1 MKSFKDIAYQIL
13 KGEGKP
19 LHYREITDI
28 AIRKGLLTTAGKTPW
43 ATMNAQLAMDI
54 KNKGEESRFHR
65 AEPGM
70 YAVDFDGH
78 KFAAS
83 ERSVHIIGARHSVN
97 KDINTKQKGDIA
109 EARVAEL
116 ITLYGDEG
124 LSCYRPMSD
133 DEGIDIIVKRRGKL
147 DVVYVQVKS
156 TYGYKDRGFVS
167 SVKESSVVNKERMLI
182 IFVYF
187 DLSEGD
193 LFDQVFCIPAPD
205 FLRLTHNENKKL
217 CHRVF
222 TVGIN
227 NPDRSKY
234 AEFMIEKREL
244 ANRIIEIMDKL

>member
-1 MKSFKDIAYQIL
+1 MKSFKDIACQIL
-13 KGEGKP
+13 KEAGKP
-19 LHYREITDI
+19 LHYREITDL
-28 AIRKGLLTTAGKTPW
+28 ATKKGLLKTEGKTPW
-43 ATMNAQLAMDI
+43 ATMNAQLAVDI
-54 KNKGEESRFHR
+54 KNKGRTSEFVRSDPGYYSLSPKVIRTKSSAAKALIIRHR
-65 AEPGM
+65 
-70 YAVDFDGH
+70 
-78 KFAAS
+78 
-83 ERSVHIIGARHSVN
+83 VN
-97 KDINTKQKGDIA
+97 QNLSTKQKGDLA

-147 DVVYVQVKS
+147 DAVYVQVKS
-156 TYGYKDRGFVS
+156 TYGYRDKGFVS
-167 SVKESSVVNKERMLI
+167 SVKESSIVNKEQMLI

-205 FLRLTHNENKKL
+205 FLRLTHNENKKPG
-217 CHRVF
+217 HRVF

-227 NPDRSKY
+227 NPDKSKY

-244 ANRIIEIMDKL
+244 ANRILEIMEKL

>member
-1 MKSFKDIAYQIL
+1 MKSFKAIAYQIL
-13 KGEGKP
+13 REAGKP
-19 LHYREITDI
+19 LHYREITDM
-28 AIRKGLLTTAGKTPW
+28 AIKKGLLTTEGKTPW

-54 KNKGEESRFHR
+54 KNKGEGSEVIRSDPGYYSLNLKVTRTKTFTTNALIVRHR
-65 AEPGM
+65 
-70 YAVDFDGH
+70 
-78 KFAAS
+78 
-83 ERSVHIIGARHSVN
+83 VN
-97 KDINTKQKGDIA
+97 RNLSTKQKGDLA

-124 LSCYRPMSD
+124 LSCYHPMSD

-156 TYGYKDRGFVS
+156 TYGYRDKGFVS
-167 SVKESSVVNKERMLI
+167 SVKESSIVSKERMLI

-205 FLRLTHNENKKL
+205 FLRLTHNENKKPGR
-217 CHRVF
+217 RVF
-222 TVGIN
+222 TVSLN
-227 NPDRSKY
+227 HPDRSKY

-244 ANRIIEIMDKL
+244 ANRILGIMEKL